1 MMKELIG
8 EEHVEK
14 NRLNV
19 DNIIEKL
26 MAVRFKQPGT

>member
-8 EEHVEK
+8 EEHVEE

-19 DNIIEKL
+19 DGIIDKL